1 MVRVPSPLF
10 YPDYLAPPS
19 ISGPRMADGW
29 IAVWIALILALAAT
43 AWALQSWAILLLVGC
58 ILLALLAHSYWMD
71 IIVRG
76 RQSTQQNAQLLR
88 FLMDHCPTAAVITDG
103 EGHIWGAN
111 AQYESLCGYETAP
124 QAFAKCRAPERVEL
138 LLQRAAREGRAQE
151 LIVADD
157 QDQKQWLFTV
167 QRIAAAPT
175 YFLWSISP
183 APVAVQVENKA
194 HPHASAI
201 EWEEIWVLPVVC
213 VDKDGYIVAASN
225 TFYAL
230 IAPENPVGQLLWHY
244 VIRDSSGQ
252 VHLHKRSEGEDV
264 QMAYIGMPFGAQD
277 SQTTPHH
284 LWIFHNETAPAVIAP
299 PTDMVAS
306 LLALLPLGLAFVDR
320 DGRFMFMNEA
330 FLAAA
335 GIESDMHL
343 LYPSDLV
350 ADEDKTTVADVVQ
363 RTVRAQ
369 DQKARDVRVRLKSRG
384 EEPVVLTITCTP
396 EFGRAAA
403 LLSLKDD
410 REQQKL
416 ERQIAQATKMQA
428 IGQLAGGVAHDFNN
442 ILTAVIGYCDLMLV
456 RHLPGDADFDDI
468 NQIRQNANRAAN
480 LVRQLLAFSRQQT
493 LRPQLLNI
501 SDVIGELSHLLKR
514 LLGEHVMLHTIH
526 GRNLAPVRA
535 DPGQLE
541 QVIVNLAVNARDA
554 MRDGGELTISTYSV
568 SADKVRALGHNIM
581 PTADYVAISVR
592 DTGSGIDAH
601 VMGKI
606 FEPFFTTKEV
616 GRGTGLG
623 LSTVY
628 GIVKQTGGY
637 IFADSVAQ
645 KGTCF
650 TIYFPAQKEALP
662 EIRPVAP
669 PTEPQAETW
678 GNGTILVVEDEAM
691 VRAVAER
698 ALMRKGYHVM
708 TASNGEEAW
717 ALLLAREL
725 PVDLLISDVVMPI
738 MDGPTLVRQARA
750 RWPDLPIIFMSG
762 YAEEQLRSSIN
773 MASVT
778 FLPKPFSVQE
788 LGETVRNVL
797 STR

>member
-1 MVRVPSPLF
+1 MTV
-10 YPDYLAPPS
+10 
-19 ISGPRMADGW
+19 
-29 IAVWIALILALAAT
+29 
-43 AWALQSWAILLLVGC
+43 
-58 ILLALLAHSYWMD
+58 
-71 IIVRG
+71 
-76 RQSTQQNAQLLR
+76 
-88 FLMDHCPTAAVITDG
+88 
-103 EGHIWGAN
+103 AN
-111 AQYESLCGYETAP
+111 A
-124 QAFAKCRAPERVEL
+124 V
-138 LLQRAAREGRAQE
+138 QRA
-151 LIVADD
+151 
-157 QDQKQWLFTV
+157 
-167 QRIAAAPT
+167 
-175 YFLWSISP
+175 
-183 APVAVQVENKA
+183 
-194 HPHASAI
+194 
-201 EWEEIWVLPVVC
+201 
-213 VDKDGYIVAASN
+213 
-225 TFYAL
+225 
-230 IAPENPVGQLLWHY
+230 
-244 VIRDSSGQ
+244 
-252 VHLHKRSEGEDV
+252 
-264 QMAYIGMPFGAQD
+264 
-277 SQTTPHH
+277 
-284 LWIFHNETAPAVIAP
+284 
-299 PTDMVAS
+299 
-306 LLALLPLGLAFVDR
+306 
-320 DGRFMFMNEA
+320 
-330 FLAAA
+330 
-335 GIESDMHL
+335 
-343 LYPSDLV
+343 
-350 ADEDKTTVADVVQ
+350 
-363 RTVRAQ
+363 VRAT
-369 DQKARDVRVRLKSRG
+369 DAGAADVRVRLKSRSND
-384 EEPVVLTITCTP
+384 PVVLTITRTP
-396 EFGRAAA
+396 EFGMAAA

-514 LLGEHVMLHTIH
+514 LLGEHIALHTVH

-554 MRDGGELTISTYSV
+554 MPDGGELVISTFAV
-568 SADKVRALGHNIM
+568 PADKVRALGHSIM
-581 PTADYVAISVR
+581 PTADYVGITVR
-592 DTGSGIDAH
+592 DTGTGIAENA
-601 VMGKI
+601 MGKI

-637 IFADSVAQ
+637 IFAESEAH
-645 KGTCF
+645 KGTSF

-662 EIRPVAP
+662 DTRQVVPIS
-669 PTEPQAETW
+669 EPQGEAW
-678 GNGTILVVEDEAM
+678 GNGTILVVEDETM

-708 TASNGEEAW
+708 TASNGEEAL
-717 ALLLAREL
+717 ALLQQRDT
-725 PVDLLISDVVMPI
+725 PVDLLISDVVMPS
-738 MDGPTLVRQARA
+738 MDGPTLVRHARA

-797 STR
+797 SMR